1 MKNRNI
7 LVMGVFDLFHVGH
20 LRYLEYS
27 KNQGNSLIV
36 GVLSDKSCLKIKSKK
51 PIISQDQRMEIVKS
65 LKCVNSV
72 VSLPDEN
79 ILKDEVKL
87 LEWINNLNINAVVVS
102 KEWEGSTKW
111 EKRVPLFK
119 QNGIDIIYAPHTNG
133 ISTSEIMNRILLK

>member
-7 LVMGVFDLFHVGH
+7 LVMGVFDLFHIGH

-27 KNQGNSLIV
+27 KRQGNSLTV
-36 GVLSDKSCLKIKSKK
+36 GVLSDESCLVIKNKR
-51 PIISQDQRMEIVKS
+51 PIISHDQRMEIVQS

-79 ILKDEVKL
+79 ILKDELKL
-87 LEWINNLNINAVVVS
+87 LDWINTLNINAIVVS
-102 KEWEGSTKW
+102 NEWKGSTKW
-111 EKRVPLFK
+111 EKREPLFK

-133 ISTSEIMNRILLK
+133 ISTSEIIDKIS

>member
-27 KNQGNSLIV
+27 KRQGNSLTV
-36 GVLSDKSCLKIKSKK
+36 GVLSDESCLVIKNKR
-51 PIISQDQRMEIVKS
+51 PIISHDQRMEIVQS

-79 ILKDEVKL
+79 ILKDELKL
-87 LEWINNLNINAVVVS
+87 LDWINTLNINAIVVS
-102 KEWEGSTKW
+102 NEWKGSTKW
-111 EKRVPLFK
+111 EKREPLFK

-133 ISTSEIMNRILLK
+133 ISTSEIIDKIS